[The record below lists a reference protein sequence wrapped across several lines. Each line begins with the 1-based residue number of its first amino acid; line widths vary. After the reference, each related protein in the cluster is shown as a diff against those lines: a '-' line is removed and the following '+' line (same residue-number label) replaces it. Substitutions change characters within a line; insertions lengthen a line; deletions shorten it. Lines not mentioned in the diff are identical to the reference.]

1 MINTK
6 ILSFLIVTLVLLIVA
21 CSETPSTTHRLYDHG
36 GIIRTDTTQKIIT
49 LVFTGGDYA
58 DGGTVILATLNF
70 RGIKGAFFFTG
81 EFYRNPAFS
90 GLIHD
95 LKKHGHYL
103 GAHSD
108 EHLLYCD
115 WTQRDSTLVTR
126 TEFRED
132 VDNNYAE
139 MARFGIRKQEAP
151 WFLPAFEWYNDTIAA
166 WTNELGLT
174 LVNFSPGTY
183 SNADY
188 TTPDMGK
195 RYLDSETIFQRI
207 LDYEERRGLNGFLL
221 LTHIGTDPRRT
232 DKFYPRLDGLIVEL
246 KKRGYR
252 FVSLPD
258 AMGDIHHQDTKGT
271 KFF

>member
-1 MINTK
+1 MNSK
-6 ILSFLIVTLVLLIVA
+6 IFSFLTATLILLIAA
-21 CSETPSTTHRLYDHG
+21 CSERTTTLHRVYDHG

-58 DGGTVILATLNF
+58 DGGRAILETLNSY
-70 RGIKGAFFFTG
+70 GIKGAFFFTG
-81 EFYRNPAFS
+81 DFYRNPDYS
-90 GLIHD
+90 KLIRD
-95 LKKHGHYL
+95 LKQDEHYL

-108 EHLLYCD
+108 RHLLYCD
-115 WTQRDSTLVTR
+115 WSKRGSTLVTQ

-132 VDNNYAE
+132 VESNYAE
-139 MARFGIRKQEAP
+139 MARFGIRKQDAP
-151 WFLPAFEWYNDTIAA
+151 WFLPAFEWYNDTISA

-207 LDYEERRGLNGFLL
+207 LDYEAQHGLNGFLL

-232 DKFYPRLDGLIVEL
+232 DKFYHQLDKLIVEL
-246 KKRGYR
+246 HNRGYR
-252 FVSLPD
+252 FVSLPE
-258 AMGDIHHQDTKGT
+258 ALGNVHH
-271 KFF
+271 